1 MQYGDNKAFSE
12 VVWMTN
18 NAMGRIDK
26 KDEAEVFNNNVD
38 AELEMKSIENKIMM
52 ERTLSWWRV
61 SKGNNFE

>member
-1 MQYGDNKAFSE
+1 MQWGE
-12 VVWMTN
+12 LT
-18 NAMGRIDK
+18 K
-26 KDEAEVFNNNVD
+26 KTRLKFLIIMFD